1 MQMNMRCMA
10 FLVLLCTFFIGAAAP
25 AVRAAGEMPAVFDG
39 ADVLS
44 DTDEKA
50 LVQKITAVDKKYGV
64 SVVVAVEKSLG
75 GKNAT
80 SYANEILAKY
90 YSDSPGGAV
99 ILLLAMDTRDWTI
112 ATNEKIRAAIPVGEG
127 TDQLADAMLPDVKGG
142 HYADGVTAYVEKADE
157 LLAFYQE
164 NGRAMS
170 AADEY
175 GMAVPIA
182 ALLAGLLITFLTR
195 RYLVGQMSNVAPAL
209 EAGAYLKPGS
219 FRCEQE
225 EDTYLYTDV
234 QRVKRKKASSSSG
247 SHASGSSGK
256 F

>member
-1 MQMNMRCMA
+1 M
-10 FLVLLCTFFIGAAAP
+10 
-25 AVRAAGEMPAVFDG
+25 
-39 ADVLS
+39 
-44 DTDEKA
+44 
-50 LVQKITAVDKKYGV
+50 
-64 SVVVAVEKSLG
+64 EKSLG

-127 TDQLADAMLPDVKGG
+127 TDRLRDAMLPDVKEGR
-142 HYADGVTAYVEKADE
+142 YADGFAAYVEKADE
-157 LLAFYQE
+157 LLAFYQAH
-164 NGRAMS
+164 GRAMS

>member
-1 MQMNMRCMA
+1 M
-10 FLVLLCTFFIGAAAP
+10 
-25 AVRAAGEMPAVFDG
+25 
-39 ADVLS
+39 
-44 DTDEKA
+44 
-50 LVQKITAVDKKYGV
+50 
-64 SVVVAVEKSLG
+64 EKSLG
-75 GKNAT
+75 GKNAAA
-80 SYANEILAKY
+80 YANDILAKY

-99 ILLLAMDTRDWTI
+99 LLLLVMDTRDWTI

-127 TDQLADAMLPDVKGG
+127 TDRLADAMLPDVKEG
-142 HYADGVTAYVEKADE
+142 HYADGFTAYVEK
-157 LLAFYQE
+157 
-164 NGRAMS
+164 
-170 AADEY
+170 ADEY

-225 EDTYLYTDV
+225 DTYLYTDV
-234 QRVKRKKASSSSG
+234 RRIKRKKSSNKSEH
-247 SHASGSSGK
+247 HANGSSGK

>member
-1 MQMNMRCMA
+1 MKMQINMRCMA
-10 FLVLLCTFFIGAAAP
+10 LVILFCTFFIGAAAP

-75 GKNAT
+75 GKNAAA
-80 SYANEILAKY
+80 YANDILAKY

-127 TDQLADAMLPDVKGG
+127 TDRLADAMLPDVKEG
-142 HYADGVTAYVEKADE
+142 HYADGFTAYVEK
-157 LLAFYQE
+157 
-164 NGRAMS
+164 
-170 AADEY
+170 ADEY
-175 GMAVPIA
+175 GMAVPID